1 MIGQL
6 FSQLLGAGAAKSRA
20 DYNRQQKINQL
31 LREGWVPKGEGGTPI
46 ESGGVIETEPS
57 ETEED
62 TTSLNNLNPEDIA
75 KLDPRLAELVNEMLG
90 VVSGGPLN
98 KEPAR
103 ADSMESLLSPE
114 RFEGDPPALDNV
126 SGLMSQMDTFA
137 HEDQGG
143 LASPIEDTSGLA
155 QGRALPAEQSDV
167 FQGVH
172 PYIANVDDTSVPHGL
187 ADSAAPTSKPSI
199 TPDGKRWVWS
209 IDSSSWV
216 LADAVPVADATRIN
230 PDPASR
236 NWVNNKFKNIRSA
249 LDGFVP
255 SGEEAGT
262 FLKPIAEQL
271 NSMFGKSTP
280 LDMDGYEM
288 GPYHAQRLEAKKLRQ
303 EDRHHQAEMP
313 QRSRH
318 TDVVE
323 NHYNNLDQNARLGM
337 RQSFLEKVMEHH
349 VDIAKLSNEAL
360 ELANEQGEINPQGIM
375 DIQEYQAWEARLEDL
390 NNQLSAAMED
400 TWAQWGD
407 WNLNPFGKDRTA
419 ILPYKFRF
427 WDWGDPEEM
436 SRVYNL
442 MIGRDTQGNEIPD
455 LPWFG
460 RNIWEG
466 DPAQVQRVERIV
478 EQIDAINQLIS
489 RSPELQLKLATG
501 ERNLVGTSTTA
512 TQRGE
517 ARRAASGD
525 TAKSLSDAEFKKAM
539 AELLTELM
547 QETQKKDPLK
557 AKVE

>member
-1 MIGQL
+1 MT
-6 FSQLLGAGAAKSRA
+6 K
-20 DYNRQQKINQL
+20 
-31 LREGWVPKGEGGTPI
+31 
-46 ESGGVIETEPS
+46 
-57 ETEED
+57 
-62 TTSLNNLNPEDIA
+62 
-75 KLDPRLAELVNEMLG
+75 
-90 VVSGGPLN
+90 
-98 KEPAR
+98 
-103 ADSMESLLSPE
+103 
-114 RFEGDPPALDNV
+114 
-126 SGLMSQMDTFA
+126 
-137 HEDQGG
+137 
-143 LASPIEDTSGLA
+143 
-155 QGRALPAEQSDV
+155 
-167 FQGVH
+167 
-172 PYIANVDDTSVPHGL
+172 
-187 ADSAAPTSKPSI
+187 
-199 TPDGKRWVWS
+199 
-209 IDSSSWV
+209 
-216 LADAVPVADATRIN
+216 
-230 PDPASR
+230 
-236 NWVNNKFKNIRSA
+236 
-249 LDGFVP
+249 
-255 SGEEAGT
+255 
-262 FLKPIAEQL
+262 
-271 NSMFGKSTP
+271 
-280 LDMDGYEM
+280 
-288 GPYHAQRLEAKKLRQ
+288 
-303 EDRHHQAEMP
+303 
-313 QRSRH
+313 RSRH

-407 WNLNPFGKDRTA
+407 WNLNPFGNDRTA
-419 ILPYKFRF
+419 ILHYKFRF